1 MQAVEAVSEL
11 ERMHK
16 LHDDKMSKIE
26 ELKGKKEAMMLQFQ
40 NKRKENPLK
49 IKDFE
54 ELSGNYS
61 SKRDRLF
68 AGNFKDKDK

>member
-1 MQAVEAVSEL
+1 MQAAEAVSEL

-26 ELKGKKEAMMLQFQ
+26 ELKGKREAMMLQFQ
-40 NKRKENPLK
+40 KKKKENPSK

-68 AGNFKDKDK
+68 AEKFKDE